1 MILFIIVGFLPY
13 LLGEIVKIPL
23 HPLERSNS
31 LLAHYTSYFSPSKK
45 ISMYQWKKQNTSILE
60 QLINY
65 ENFQYYGEISVGTPP
80 QKLRVLFDTGST
92 DTWFASRN
100 CWFLDIFCW
109 MFSFYDS
116 SKSST
121 YVADGSSFDVTYLDS
136 NYSGFWS
143 LDNIR
148 IGSLVIRNQA
158 FAEMRNIFSLDYFTN
173 KYDGIIGMSSRRIS
187 KFGKIPMFPNLLA
200 NSVNMDPIFSFYL
213 NQENG
218 APIGGE
224 MVLGG
229 VNPEYFEGDFE
240 YMPTVYNNIWAV
252 GMSSL
257 IIKGVE
263 LCNECTATIDTGT
276 SVILGEREQVTRI
289 NSLLGVSYHV
299 IGRNVLDCSR
309 IDMLPPI
316 EFIFQKR
323 KYILLPQHYVVKEH
337 LWLGTMCSSPFEADD
352 SLPSNV
358 WILGDVFMRRFYTV
372 FDFGQKRIG
381 LTYVTNKKNGTTS

>member
-213 NQENG
+213 NQHLSFQFKMTSNKTYQESSLCIHQLTLLFLSVLSFY
-218 APIGGE
+218 PINFIIVY
-224 MVLGG
+224 MDG
-229 VNPEYFEGDFE
+229 VSRQYRMSIT
-240 YMPTVYNNIWAV
+240 YMPNRHET
-252 GMSSL
+252 
-257 IIKGVE
+257 E
-263 LCNECTATIDTGT
+263 
-276 SVILGEREQVTRI
+276 
-289 NSLLGVSYHV
+289 
-299 IGRNVLDCSR
+299 
-309 IDMLPPI
+309 
-316 EFIFQKR
+316 
-323 KYILLPQHYVVKEH
+323 
-337 LWLGTMCSSPFEADD
+337 
-352 SLPSNV
+352 
-358 WILGDVFMRRFYTV
+358 
-372 FDFGQKRIG
+372 
-381 LTYVTNKKNGTTS
+381 